1 MTDVIADHVS
11 KVGPEVMSPQ
21 LAFVGLLHVIVE
33 NSKKN
38 LVIEEYQDQIYIAR
52 DFKTEAI
59 ANSDNEDYFYNY
71 S

>member
-33 NSKKN
+33 NSKKSRYWLSLLYYRFGDRRVPGSN
-38 LVIEEYQDQIYIAR
+38 LHRERLQ
-52 DFKTEAI
+52 
-59 ANSDNEDYFYNY
+59 N
-71 S
+71 